1 MFDHLGIVV
10 TDLALARN
18 FYVPVLESLGIQL
31 VQNHVVSKGEGWLV
45 FADETLDPFFVVAA
59 GRPSYWDDVR
69 KPALSPIHIS
79 FRAPNRNAVD
89 LFYERC
95 LEQGG
100 KDNGAPGERM
110 PGPDGREYYAAYVI
124 DPDGNNIEAGVRG

>member
-95 LEQGG
+95 LEAGW
-100 KDNGAPGERM
+100 ERQWRA
-110 PGPDGREYYAAYVI
+110 GRENVGTRRTRVLRRI
-124 DPDGNNIEAGVRG
+124 CHRS

>member
-69 KPALSPIHIS
+69 KPGLSPIHIS
-79 FRAPNRNAVD
+79 FRAPNLNAVD

-100 KDNGAPGERM
+100 KNNGAPGERM